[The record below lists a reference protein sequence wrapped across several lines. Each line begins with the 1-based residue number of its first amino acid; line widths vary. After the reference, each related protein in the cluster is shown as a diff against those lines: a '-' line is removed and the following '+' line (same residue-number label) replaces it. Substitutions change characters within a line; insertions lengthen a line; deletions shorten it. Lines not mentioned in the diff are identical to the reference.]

1 MHKFKPNYLTYSI
14 LATLT
19 ISTAYAENSTTQDQL
34 NEIVVSGN
42 ACEVLMKTVWALWLM
57 AFAKL
62 KH

>member
-19 ISTAYAENSTTQDQL
+19 MSTAYAENSTTQDQL

-42 ACEVLMKTVWALWLM
+42 ASEPNVQEK
-57 AFAKL
+57 KSG
-62 KH
+62 

>member
-42 ACEVLMKTVWALWLM
+42 ASEPNVQEKKWVKH
-57 AFAKL
+57 KL
-62 KH
+62 LLIN